1 MHSKLPPE
9 KKATFLECTR
19 CTKFGCWSSMSGCFS
34 SLVWALPRESLTKIS
49 LQVTVEVATWF
60 CIATLTR
67 WILTCLCWTS
77 SGHRKLAATYLLSL
91 CIYLRSCCLTWK
103 SLHIAL
109 YSMFWVWQLYLWI
122 CFTGK
127 QWMPLIQKLFRAI
140 LAECALW
147 KKAAL
152 LEILPVTCF
161 MWSCITS
168 EFTCDTMIP
177 KHDFL
182 NHVLLHYLKLTCEG
196 FEDPIGVTMW
206 RCSMTLELTCHGF
219 EHSSELILWSCITCE
234 LTCGSFECF
243 SEVAL

>member
-34 SLVWALPRESLTKIS
+34 SPVWALPRESLTKNS

-103 SLHIAL
+103 SLYIAL

-177 KHDFL
+177 TMIFSIMFCCTIWNLLVK
-182 NHVLLHYLKLTCEG
+182 VLKIPLKS
-196 FEDPIGVTMW
+196 P
-206 RCSMTLELTCHGF
+206 
-219 EHSSELILWSCITCE
+219 
-234 LTCGSFECF
+234 CGD
-243 SEVAL
+243 AAWL